1 MTERHTPVLIVG
13 GSLVG
18 LTTSVLL
25 AKHGVPHVVVESHP
39 GTAIHPRAA
48 SFHQRTMEILR
59 SVGLQREVEEAA
71 AGEFVQGGAIIAVES
86 LGGKELKYFYR
97 SYNEGVEDLSPTS
110 RLFVQVAC
118 AASRAATSSPAI
130 RARSSA
136 ASSRR
141 CRAASVG

>member
-25 AKHGVPHVVVESHP
+25 GKHGVPHVVVESHP

-97 SYNEGVEDLSPTS
+97 SYNEGV
-110 RLFVQVAC
+110 
-118 AASRAATSSPAI
+118 
-130 RARSSA
+130 
-136 ASSRR
+136 
-141 CRAASVG
+141 